1 MTILHVDPG
10 APEWI
15 RDTATAVLYLHI
27 GGGIVGVISGYTAI
41 LAHKGETL
49 HRAAGNVFFAAMLVM
64 SGIGAAVAPLIRH
77 PGSMVGGLI
86 TFYLVATAWATVKRG
101 EGRIGR
107 FERVAFA
114 GALGIIALGIALLLA
129 AGPRGTLGDEPM
141 APLYPFLFVVV
152 IAAVSDFRMILRGGI
167 TGAARIA
174 RHLWRMCFAF
184 FVASASFF
192 LGQQKMLPAALHGPW
207 LFVPA
212 LAPLVFLVYWLIRVR
227 WTGRKQALQGAH

>member
-1 MTILHVDPG
+1 MTILHVDPS

-15 RDTATAVLYLHI
+15 RDTATAVLTLHI
-27 GGGIVGVISGYTAI
+27 GGGIVGVICGYTAI
-41 LAHKGETL
+41 LARKGERL
-49 HRAAGNVFFAAMLVM
+49 HRAAGNVFFAAMLIM

-107 FERVAFA
+107 FERAAFA
-114 GALGIIALGIALLLA
+114 GALGIIALGIAMLLA
-129 AGPRGTLGDEPM
+129 AGPHGTLGDEPM
-141 APLYPFLFVVV
+141 APLYPFLLVLA
-152 IAAVSDFRMILRGGI
+152 IAAVSDLRMILHGGI
-167 TGAARIA
+167 AGAARIA

-212 LAPLVFLVYWLIRVR
+212 LAPLGFMIFWLIRVR
-227 WTGRKQALQGAH
+227 WTARKQALQGAH